1 MQKQNW
7 RQLLNLTKELA
18 ITDFKLRYYGSV
30 LGYLWSLMKPFML
43 FGVIYVAF
51 SNIMRFQTENYS
63 FFLLLGI
70 ISWNFFADATMA
82 GARAILDKSNLITKI
97 YFPRIVVVIAAS
109 WTAFLTFI
117 INLLIFF
124 AFYLIAEKGI
134 PWTTLLFPFYIILLY
149 SFALGISLALSVLT
163 VKFRDITHIWEV
175 LLQVGFWGTPIIYP
189 LETVA
194 QKYHRL
200 LYLNPMTRIIEHSRA
215 LVIYGTIPDLR
226 PVAILVVMVSI
237 VFFAGYLIFRRFERQ
252 MPELI

>member
-30 LGYLWSLMKPFML
+30 LGYFWSLMKPFML

-51 SNIMRFQTENYS
+51 SNIMRFETENYS

-82 GARAILDKSNLITKI
+82 GSRAILDKANLITKI

-117 INLLIFF
+117 INLFIFF
-124 AFYLIAEKGI
+124 VFYVIAEKGI
-134 PWTTLLFPFYIILLY
+134 PWTALFFPFYILLIY
-149 SFALGISLALSVLT
+149 ALALGISFALSVFT
-163 VKFRDITHIWEV
+163 VKFRDVTHIWEV

-189 LETVA
+189 LEIIA
-194 QKYHRL
+194 QKYHRIF
-200 LYLNPMTRIIEHSRA
+200 YLNPMTRIIEHSRA
-215 LVIYGTIPDLR
+215 LILYGTVPDLR
-226 PVAILVVMVSI
+226 PFFVLVAVVSV
-237 VFFAGYLIFRRFERQ
+237 VLFVGYLIFKRLEKK
-252 MPELI
+252 MPELV